1 MKKLLT
7 AILAMI
13 CGLLISCGGGSGG
26 FASLGGS
33 SGSSSSGASGGS
45 GGGGGGGGGGP
56 GSGGTGVYS
65 VFVGSVGGFGSI
77 IVNGVH
83 HDIATADISIEDGTT
98 LELGMTTRVTG
109 TSTDGLATTTATQV
123 VSAAD
128 LRGTVSALNAGD
140 GIDGT
145 FEVMGILVTTDSS
158 TIYATA
164 TGLTGLTGSSTLAN
178 GDNVQVHGLP
188 GTPGTL
194 RATRIERLA
203 ALPAPAPVVSG
214 AVTGLD
220 ASSRT
225 FVLGSLTV
233 NFTAATFSGG
243 LTEATLANGQI
254 VRVRALLAPAGGTLQ
269 ASQVQLWY
277 AVPVADG
284 VPLGLAG
291 IVTDFASLGSFK
303 VMGTPVDASG
313 ATINGG
319 PSGSIGNG
327 VKVEITGAMSGGV
340 LVATKVR
347 IRHVPGTGGP
357 AKFDVTGAVGG
368 YTSSASFRVQGQPID
383 ASGPGVV
390 FTNGTSSDLRNGV
403 RVSVTGSKVVSG
415 VLIADQVTFE

>member
-7 AILAMI
+7 AILAMT
-13 CGLLISCGGGSGG
+13 CGLLISCGGGSSG
-26 FASLGGS
+26 FASLG
-33 SGSSSSGASGGS
+33 SGSGGS
-45 GGGGGGGGGGP
+45 GSTGGGGGGAGSGGGP

-128 LRGTVSALNAGD
+128 LRGTVSALNPGD
-140 GIDGT
+140 GTDGT
-145 FEVMGILVTTDSS
+145 FEVMGILVTTDNS
-158 TIYATA
+158 TVYATA
-164 TGLTGLTGSSTLAN
+164 TGLTGLTGTSTLAN

-188 GTPGTL
+188 GAPGTL

-203 ALPAPAPVVSG
+203 ALPLPAPVVSG
-214 AVTGLD
+214 TVTGLD
-220 ASSRT
+220 TASRT

-233 NFTAATFSGG
+233 NFSAAAFSGG

-254 VRVRALLAPAGGTLQ
+254 VRVRALAAPAGGILQ

-277 AVPVADG
+277 AVPVTDG

-303 VMGTPVDASG
+303 VMGTPVDASA
-313 ATINGG
+313 ATITGG

-327 VKVEITGAMSGGV
+327 VKLEITGTMSGGV

-357 AKFDVTGAVGG
+357 ANFDVTGAVGN
-368 YTSSASFRVQGQPID
+368 YTSAASFRVQGQPID

-390 FTNGTSSDLRNGV
+390 FTNGAAGDLRNGV